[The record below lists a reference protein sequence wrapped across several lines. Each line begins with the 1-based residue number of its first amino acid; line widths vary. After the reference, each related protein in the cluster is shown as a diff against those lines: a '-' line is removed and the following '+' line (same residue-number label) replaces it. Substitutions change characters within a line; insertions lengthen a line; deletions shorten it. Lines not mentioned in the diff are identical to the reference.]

1 MNNFY
6 SQLQYWNSI
15 DINSYIKNCTPED
28 VQKVLNKYELDEKD
42 FLTLVSPSADNYLE
56 DIAKRAHD
64 VTIREFGRTI
74 QLYTP
79 LYLSNFCQ
87 NRCTYCGF
95 NIENEILRTKLT
107 DEEILI
113 EGQKIRDLGIKH
125 ILLLTGGDRVNTPM
139 SYIRNA
145 VSILDKL
152 FDSIS
157 IEMYAMSK
165 KEYKS
170 LFDMGVDNVTIYQET
185 YNQERYRQVH
195 LKGEK
200 SSYDFRLEAPER
212 AASAGARSVN
222 LGVLLGLDSPIS
234 DFFKAA
240 LHCNYIRNSYPGC
253 DVSISLPRI
262 REAIGGFKPEELVTD
277 RLLTKLIMAFRLFIP
292 RGGISLS
299 TRESSRLRDSLLPLG
314 VTKMSAQSRTSV
326 GGHNKTK
333 SENQFEISDER
344 TVEELDSDLRS
355 KGYQPVYKD
364 WVLL

>member
-1 MNNFY
+1 MNSFY
-6 SQLQYWNSI
+6 SQIEKWKEF
-15 DINSYIKNCTPED
+15 DINSFLNCSTSKD
-28 VQKVLNKYELDEKD
+28 VLAVLGKTELDERD
-42 FLTLVSPSADNYLE
+42 FLTLLSEAADNHLE
-56 DIAKRAHD
+56 EIAKRAHAT
-64 VTIREFGRTI
+64 TIREFGRTI

-139 SYIRNA
+139 TYIKNA
-145 VSILDKL
+145 VGILDKL

-157 IEMYAMSK
+157 IEMYAMNE

-185 YNQERYRQVH
+185 YNEARYSNVH

-200 SSYDFRLEAPER
+200 SSYKFRLDAPER
-212 AASAGARSVN
+212 AALAGARSVN
-222 LGVLLGLDSPIS
+222 LGVLLGLDSPIQ
-234 DFFKAA
+234 DFFTAA
-240 LHCNYIRNSYPGC
+240 LHCNYIKNNYPGC

-262 REAIGGFKPEELVTD
+262 REAIGGFEPEELVTD
-277 RLLTKLIMAFRLFIP
+277 KLLTKLIMAFRLFIP

-299 TRESSRLRDSLLPLG
+299 TRESSKLRDSLLPLG

-344 TVEELDSDLRS
+344 TVKELDTDLRNR
-355 KGYQPVYKD
+355 GYQPVYKD
-364 WVLL
+364 WVLI